1 MPITQVTVER
11 VSLISGKPFKSVLAA
26 IRGGIGHPDM
36 NKLWEQIWGASTFQ
50 KVESVVT
57 AVLGPTGLMQFG
69 EFNAGGFIRKGSG
82 DGTPQSMRLLIGNP
96 LIMKQMAEFVPDAAG
111 YAPVTVLVDEREGK
125 VHVSYDRMAS
135 FLSVYA
141 NTGAT
146 KIAEALDDKIE
157 TLMRNAVKE

>member
-1 MPITQVTVER
+1 MPIMQIAVER
-11 VSLISGKPFKSVLAA
+11 VSLISEKPFESVLAA

-36 NKLWEQIWGASTFQ
+36 NKLWEQIWGANTFRE
-50 KVESVVT
+50 VESVVT
-57 AVLGPTGLMQFG
+57 AALGPTGLMQFG
-69 EFNAGGFIRKGSG
+69 EFDAGGFIRKGSG
-82 DGTPQSMRLLIGNP
+82 DGTPQSMRLMIGNP

-135 FLSVYA
+135 LLSVYA
-141 NTGAT
+141 NAGAT

-157 TLMRNAVKE
+157 TLMSNAV

>member
-1 MPITQVTVER
+1 MPIKQIAVER
-11 VSLISGKPFKSVLAA
+11 VSLISEKPFESVLAA

-36 NKLWEQIWGASTFQ
+36 NKLWEAIWGASTFQ
-50 KVESVVT
+50 EVESVVT
-57 AVLGPTGLMQFG
+57 AVLGPTGLMQFS
-69 EFNAGGFIRKGSG
+69 EFNAGGFIRKDSG

-125 VHVSYDRMAS
+125 VHMSYDRMAS
-135 FLSVYA
+135 FLSAYA
-141 NTGAT
+141 NAGAT

-157 TLMRNAVKE
+157 TLMRNAV